1 LTQDTWLSLSRSLSL
16 SHDVMRIDE
25 RQVPAEERH
34 FAKDLVFTENGSLLS
49 VAFDTK
55 SSRFDPSDEASSES
69 RAIATNERER
79 EREREY
85 GLPVQVVVLF
95 VLNQDRIASCH
106 RYDLGVGQ
114 QRVPLL
120 DRQWLGTLK
129 DAVVRDALWE
139 EFLVDATD
147 ARVSQSQRRWC
158 ERRIE
163 RTSTA

>member
-1 LTQDTWLSLSRSLSL
+1 
-16 SHDVMRIDE
+16 M
-25 RQVPAEERH
+25 
-34 FAKDLVFTENGSLLS
+34 
-49 VAFDTK
+49 
-55 SSRFDPSDEASSES
+55 
-69 RAIATNERER
+69 
-79 EREREY
+79 
-85 GLPVQVVVLF
+85 VLF